1 MKIWDQNL
9 ASYLFTFLKIW
20 NPQEISSELSLQ
32 QGPKLLDTEEA
43 VKDYKKDQLGSLTLL
58 MNHQRRVTKE
68 LMTSGFQ

>member
-1 MKIWDQNL
+1 MKIWVFRELSLVQQMKIWDQNP

-32 QGPKLLDTEEA
+32 QGPKLLDTEA

-58 MNHQRRVTKE
+58 MNH
-68 LMTSGFQ
+68 